1 MNAMRET
8 ELNGWRLRM
17 SSGALQRAMRLAAV
31 TLALGC
37 VMSAGIARAQD
48 DEEDTTSFEDR
59 VIKNIMSGLGGTNM
73 ENQGID
79 YRERSP
85 LVVPPKIDLPPPD
98 ASAKVQVP
106 NWPKDPDVAARNA
119 AAAGAG
125 AKYGPGES
133 ALTSARP
140 LTPAEMAPK
149 RVRRTSTA
157 NDVSAPGDPNKNIVL
172 SPKQLGYE
180 GGLFKN
186 MFGGGNKS
194 ETAEFKGEPSRG
206 ELTQPPVGYQTP
218 SPNYAYGTGPKEILR
233 NAADINPVT
242 GKY

>member
-1 MNAMRET
+1 MRET
-8 ELNGWRLRM
+8 EMNGWRLRM
-17 SSGALQRAMRLAAV
+17 SSGGLQRALRLAAV

-37 VMSAGIARAQD
+37 VMSAGIARAED
-48 DEEDTTSFEDR
+48 DEEDQTSFEDKI
-59 VIKNIMSGLGGTNM
+59 IKNIVAGIGGTNM
-73 ENQGID
+73 ENQGIN

-98 ASAKVQVP
+98 SSAKLQVP
-106 NWPKDPDVAARNA
+106 NWPKDPDVAARKA

-125 AKYGPGES
+125 AKYAPGES

-149 RVRRTSTA
+149 RVRSSSNA
-157 NDVSAPGDPNKNIVL
+157 NDVTAPGDPNKNIVL

-218 SPNYAYGTGPKEILR
+218 SPNYAYGTGPKEVMR
-233 NAADINPVT
+233 NSADINPMT

>member
-1 MNAMRET
+1 MNAMRDT
-8 ELNGWRLRM
+8 GSNGWSVRTSSDVLLR
-17 SSGALQRAMRLAAV
+17 GLRLAAV
-31 TLALGC
+31 AIGIGL
-37 VMSAGIARAQD
+37 VMTAGIARAED
-48 DEEDTTSFEDR
+48 DEDENLSFEDKI
-59 VIKNIMSGLGGTNM
+59 IKNIMAGVGGTNM

-85 LVVPPKIDLPPPD
+85 LVVPPRIDLPPPD
-98 ASAKVQVP
+98 AAARVQSP
-106 NWPKDPDVAARNA
+106 NWPKDPDLAARKA
-119 AAAGAG
+119 AAEGRG

-133 ALTSARP
+133 ALTSMRT

-149 RVRRTSTA
+149 KVRRTSTA
-157 NDVSAPGDPNKNIVL
+157 NDVGTPGAPSSNAVL

-186 MFGGGNKS
+186 MFGGNSAKG

-218 SPNYAYGTGPKEILR
+218 SPNFAYGTGPKEILAQP
-233 NAADINPVT
+233 NFIT